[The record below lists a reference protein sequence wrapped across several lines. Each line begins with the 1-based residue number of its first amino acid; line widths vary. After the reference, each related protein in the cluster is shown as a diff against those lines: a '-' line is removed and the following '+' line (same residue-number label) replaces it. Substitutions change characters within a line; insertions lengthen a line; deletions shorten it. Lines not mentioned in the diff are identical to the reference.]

1 MATPLVRRPA
11 QCAPSQV
18 WHQRHRYV
26 IVDGPHQSCVLS
38 CAVALAVMW
47 CAPLR
52 ACRSTIPFEETH
64 PKKASV
70 ICAVGGNSFDARL
83 DTTSALLV
91 VQARDFP
98 TSALRAVTP
107 LFFAGGLVTHHFLKL
122 VTSAPTRARAA
133 GLECRQHG
141 PGEDALWIHLG
152 PQGQEDWMPRQG
164 MPIFGGG
171 ARPSLQCTVLF
182 CPRS

>member
-1 MATPLVRRPA
+1 MRAFASLAPTTPLCHRGWSASIVRFVLRRRPA
-11 QCAPSQV
+11 F
-18 WHQRHRYV
+18 
-26 IVDGPHQSCVLS
+26 
-38 CAVALAVMW
+38 MW

-52 ACRSTIPFEETH
+52 ACRSTIPFEGTH

-91 VQARDFP
+91 VQASDFP

-122 VTSAPTRARAA
+122 VTSAQTRARAA
-133 GLECRQHG
+133 GHECRPHG